1 MSRLK
6 NVLAIVGSTRANSS
20 NLNLVKAFA
29 HLTKNKYNLVIF
41 EGISEL
47 PHFNPDLDTLTPPQE
62 VIDLRKQIEMA
73 DALIICTPE
82 YVFSLPG
89 ALKNVIEWCVSTTL
103 FSQKPVGL
111 ITASASGLKAHE
123 ELQLIMKT
131 VEAKFDE
138 STSLLIQGIK
148 GKFNADG
155 ELTDQQTIE
164 RLGKFELAFEAMLNS
179 I

>member
-1 MSRLK
+1 MTRLK
-6 NVLAIVGSTRANSS
+6 NILAIVGSTRASSS

-29 HLTKNKYNLVIF
+29 DITKDKYNLIIF
-41 EGISEL
+41 EGISHL
-47 PHFNPDLDTLTPPQE
+47 PHFNPDLDTLAPPQE
-62 VIDLRKQIEMA
+62 VIDLRKQIEAA

-89 ALKNVIEWCVSTTL
+89 ALKNLIEWCVSTTL
-103 FSQKPVGL
+103 LRQKPVGL

-138 STSLLIQGIK
+138 STTLLIQGIK

-155 ELTDQQTIE
+155 TLIDLQTIE
-164 RLGKFELAFEAMLNS
+164 KLKVFELAFDKMISS

>member
-1 MSRLK
+1 MLK
-6 NVLAIVGSTRANSS
+6 NVLAIIGSTRANSS

-29 HLTKNKYNLVIF
+29 DLTKDKYKLVIF
-41 EGISEL
+41 EGISSL
-47 PHFNPDLDTLTPPQE
+47 PHFNPDLDTLSPPQE

-89 ALKNVIEWCVSTTL
+89 VLKNVIEWCISTTL

-123 ELQLIMKT
+123 ELRLIMRT

-138 STSLLIQGIK
+138 STTLLIQGIK

-155 ELTDQQTIE
+155 ALTDQQTIE
-164 RLGKFELAFEAMLNS
+164 KLKAFEIAFGAILDS